1 MVLEKG
7 FIEPLPGN
15 VKHNFNEFEFAI
27 LNVSLIQ
34 NVSFLHD
41 VLIDNQYTISSPLN
55 QLIHNTIDEEM
66 VLEKRLDRTSSMK
79 CETPI

>member
-1 MVLEKG
+1 
-7 FIEPLPGN
+7 
-15 VKHNFNEFEFAI
+15 
-27 LNVSLIQ
+27 
-34 NVSFLHD
+34 